1 MISTTKKRKY
11 SSFGLDVKHCSG
23 SVVDR
28 FVSCEDELASPQSA
42 INIWTLSYGPPSF
55 SPHTSS
61 RITPSGNFKK
71 QRTDRDSLSERVRDQ
86 LNEEFVSYFKHPT
99 SKNKEK
105 DEEGNNSQNQ
115 EIEQEKEEMKL
126 EKMEEEEE
134 SSSSSYIQ
142 LLEAMKEEKKR
153 FEDLQRNIVKTIVK
167 K

>member
-11 SSFGLDVKHCSG
+11 SSFGLDVKQCSG

-28 FVSCEDELASPQSA
+28 FVSFEDELSSPQSA

-61 RITPSGNFKK
+61 KITQSGNFKK

-86 LNEEFVSYFKHPT
+86 LNEEFVSYFKHP
-99 SKNKEK
+99 SKNKEE
-105 DEEGNNSQNQ
+105 DEERNISQNQ
-115 EIEQEKEEMKL
+115 EIEQGKEEMKL